1 MRNFSER
8 EESHIS
14 LKIVAVNEHEE
25 PKITCASHTVI
36 LDDIQG
42 AFCARWTLGHLE
54 KT

>member
-25 PKITCASHTVI
+25 PKITCATHTVI
-36 LDDIQG
+36 LDDTE
-42 AFCARWTLGHLE
+42 FS
-54 KT
+54 